1 MSNKKKFIFIIAAA
15 FVLVVAAVLVAHM
28 NRSCS
33 EPEETM
39 TADRPTFLYV
49 QTAHSGSLS
58 VEGVDGQ
65 RTLILSQ
72 VSPVTTYFSER
83 PDRETGHQSTA
94 EFIAEWNS
102 GEDSFAKNPPNAAL
116 DIIGEDSQSIAIV
129 ELINAK
135 YDATTQTLEYQVII
149 LDDESNGNIPEKF
162 DEVALFIDST
172 HKDFHCDCRSKNVGE
187 SCFCEFDYSLGKFA
201 TKEFRGFCSQDE
213 VEPKRI
219 SVSNI
224 SKHTTCTV
232 GAPWSDYYS
241 MSCTNWST
249 TRKDK
254 VTVTVICKW
263 LEPL

>member
-1 MSNKKKFIFIIAAA
+1 MSNKKKFLIAAV
-15 FVLVVAAVLVAHM
+15 FVLMVAVAFLVVYI
-28 NRSCS
+28 NKPCS
-33 EPEETM
+33 ESKQTM
-39 TADRPTFLYV
+39 AVDQPTFLYV

-58 VEGVDGQ
+58 REGADGQ
-65 RTLILSQ
+65 RTLTLSQ

-83 PDRETGHQSTA
+83 PARETGHQSTQ
-94 EFIAEWNS
+94 EFTAEWS
-102 GEDSFAKNPPNAAL
+102 MGEDSFATNPPNAAL
-116 DIIGEDSQSIAIV
+116 DILGEDSQSLVIV
-129 ELINAK
+129 ELINVK
-135 YDATTQTLEYQVII
+135 YDAATQTLEYQVII

-172 HKDFHCDCRSKNVGE
+172 HKDLHCECRSKNVGE

-201 TKEFRGFCSQDE
+201 TKEFRGFCSQDK